1 MTQPDE
7 WLKVESLD
15 LEAQG
20 VAHNSEGKVVF
31 IEDALAGEEVQVHVH
46 RRKNNWEQATATV
59 RRRDS
64 SQRVV
69 PRCPHFGLCGGCK
82 MQHLHIGAQV
92 ATKQRAL
99 EDALWHLGKVK
110 PEQLLRPIEGR
121 PGAIANAP
129 GCRFATSSRKAR
141 CWSASTSASRATS
154 PTWTA
159 ARCCRAP

>member
-31 IEDALAGEEVQVHVH
+31 IEDALAGEEVQVHVN
-46 RRKNNWEQATATV
+46 RRKNNWEQATATL

-110 PEQLLRPIEGR
+110 PEQLLRLIEGPAWGYR
-121 PGAIANAP
+121 Q
-129 GCRFATSSRKAR
+129 RAR
-141 CWSASTSASRATS
+141 MSVRNVVKKGMVLVGFHELKSIFVSDMDS
-154 PTWTA
+154 
-159 ARCCRAP
+159 